1 MFYRNR
7 ILTGFSWHSLFKFSS
22 ALIKLGKIAILARLL
37 TPNDFGLFSLTTI
50 ALGLTEA
57 FTETGINTTIV
68 QSRQSVSYFLNT
80 AWIISIIRGL
90 LIAVIMMILGL
101 LLTSYYQE
109 PQLLFLIGIASLVPL
124 IKGFINPAIITY
136 YKQMAFFSD
145 TLYRISLEVMGTIL
159 AIGLTYLIRSAY
171 ALVLAILLTAI
182 YEVIITFVFVKEK
195 PKFEFIKSRAQTIF
209 HNAKWLNL
217 SALLSYVNQNAD
229 NFLIGKLAGTFNLGI
244 YQNAYA
250 ISHKPYD
257 VAQSV
262 HHSTMPIYVQL
273 VNKKRRL
280 RQTSLKVM
288 LLTMGLIVGIS
299 LPLFLFPKFWILL
312 ILGQQWINV
321 IPLLRLLLIAAW
333 LQSFSALTYT
343 LFISTKRYAYMN
355 VHLAFTVLIL
365 LTSVI
370 YLGQRYGLQGAVWG
384 VMLSRLVTLPF
395 SLYGV
400 YQTSYKNS

>member
-159 AIGLTYLIRSAY
+159 AIGLTY
-171 ALVLAILLTAI
+171 
-182 YEVIITFVFVKEK
+182 
-195 PKFEFIKSRAQTIF
+195 
-209 HNAKWLNL
+209 
-217 SALLSYVNQNAD
+217 
-229 NFLIGKLAGTFNLGI
+229 
-244 YQNAYA
+244 
-250 ISHKPYD
+250 
-257 VAQSV
+257 
-262 HHSTMPIYVQL
+262 
-273 VNKKRRL
+273 
-280 RQTSLKVM
+280 
-288 LLTMGLIVGIS
+288 
-299 LPLFLFPKFWILL
+299 
-312 ILGQQWINV
+312 
-321 IPLLRLLLIAAW
+321 
-333 LQSFSALTYT
+333 
-343 LFISTKRYAYMN
+343 
-355 VHLAFTVLIL
+355 
-365 LTSVI
+365 
-370 YLGQRYGLQGAVWG
+370 
-384 VMLSRLVTLPF
+384 
-395 SLYGV
+395 
-400 YQTSYKNS
+400 